1 MHTRNMVF
9 GFGVLV
15 ALVALS
21 GSLVSAEPPDRDLPP
36 QQGDAQLAESVEIL
50 GVADQQPY
58 QYMVKYVCEGWASTL
73 PYKMMAYGDY
83 HTAINVHNYTD
94 HPVRIYKRPSI
105 GYTET
110 ENPAHYDVPVYA
122 AKVHMIRPRKTL
134 VINCED
140 ITSLLGGA
148 AGPITAEGFV
158 QLSLAE
164 KLPVAAVYT
173 SSAFDLDDPAD
184 GYPDSGPS
192 IDVEYIDPFLE
203 P

>member
-50 GVADQQPY
+50 GVADEQPY
-58 QYMVKYVCEGWASTL
+58 QYMVKYVCGSWGIY
-73 PYKMMAYGDY
+73 PYHMAAYGVY
-83 HTAINVHNYTD
+83 QTSINVHNYTD
-94 HPVRIYKRPSI
+94 QGVRIYKRPSHV
-105 GYTET
+105 YTET
-110 ENPAHYDVPVYA
+110 DNPPHGNVVVYG
-122 AKVHMIRPRKTL
+122 AKVHVIRARKAL
-134 VINCED
+134 AINCED
-140 ITSLLGGA
+140 ILSLLGFPSNFA
-148 AGPITAEGFV
+148 AEGFV
-158 QLSLAE
+158 QLSLAA

-173 SSAFDLDDPAD
+173 SVAVDQEPD
-184 GYPDSGPS
+184 GVPDSGPS
-192 IDVEYIDPFLE
+192 IDVEYIEPFVS